1 MKVIVSAQVFLKRIL
16 ERKNQKI
23 FNKICYQ
30 LMKKVL
36 DSSKFKEQ
44 DLFFKEQRKKKVDTQ
59 STKPV
64 EKANIKS

>member
-1 MKVIVSAQVFLKRIL
+1 MYESYCKRIGFTK
-16 ERKNQKI
+16 EDIRKEYQKI

-44 DLFFKEQRKKKVDTQ
+44 DLFFKEQRKKLQT
-59 STKPV
+59 
-64 EKANIKS
+64 IKS